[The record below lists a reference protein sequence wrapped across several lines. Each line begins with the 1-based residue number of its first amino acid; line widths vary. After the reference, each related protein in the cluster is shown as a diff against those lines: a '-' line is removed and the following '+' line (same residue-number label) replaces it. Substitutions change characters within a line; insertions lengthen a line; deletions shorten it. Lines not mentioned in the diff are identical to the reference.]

1 MRGGLA
7 ALAVAALAPAPWER
21 ERDRILQL
29 GARRRLHEQVTTFP
43 GLHLAELARGL
54 DMDPNHA
61 KYHLDRLERAGL
73 VASRHERGFLLYFP
87 KEETALGLRDAV
99 AAQDKAVL
107 AALRRPVPL
116 HIALLLLERGRTT
129 HAQLLEDVGVAHG
142 TLHYHLKRM
151 EDSGILASVKEGRER
166 WYSLTDRD
174 TVERLLTKYRPPNA
188 LVAGFLDAWEG
199 LQL

>member
-1 MRGGLA
+1 MA
-7 ALAVAALAPAPWER
+7 APWER
-21 ERDRILQL
+21 ERERVLAL
-29 GARRRLHEQVTTFP
+29 GARRRLHDRVQTFP

-54 DMDPNHA
+54 EMDPNHA

-73 VASRHERGFLLYFP
+73 VASRHEGGFLLYFP
-87 KEETALGLRDAV
+87 KEETSLGLRDV
-99 AAQDKAVL
+99 VGAQDKAVL

-116 HIALLLLERGRTT
+116 HIALLLLDRGRTT

-151 EDSGILASVKEGRER
+151 EDAGILTSVKEGRER
-166 WYSLTDRD
+166 WYSLADRD
-174 TVERLLTKYRPPNA
+174 TVERLLTKHRPPNA